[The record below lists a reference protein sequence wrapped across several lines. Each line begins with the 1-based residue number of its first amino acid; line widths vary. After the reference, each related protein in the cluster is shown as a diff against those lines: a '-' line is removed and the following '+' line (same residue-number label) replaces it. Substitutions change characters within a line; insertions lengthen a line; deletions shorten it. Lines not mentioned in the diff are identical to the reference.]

1 MTLNVNNNVVINEA
15 LGHRIH
21 HSCKP
26 VINKTNGDFYVSAT
40 DAAEALG
47 VSVHSVSVACLG
59 RSKSCKGN
67 RLEYL
72 DHTSGNVNSL
82 LAEVRRLYA
91 ENERLRKDAKI
102 GRYLRILANEERA
115 QKALEQARNE
125 RKRAEAK

>member
-15 LGHRIH
+15 LGHRTH

-125 RKRAEAK
+125 RKRAKAK